1 MSWKTLSTQSLLKR
15 PPFVDVQQE
24 QVEVRPGQ
32 VIDDFYKVHLMDFA
46 LVIPFLADGRVEMI
60 RQYKHGPAREVLGFP
75 AGHVDPGEDPATAA
89 QRELLE
95 ETGLKAE
102 NLIHLGSFVDH
113 GNQRVCQGHYF
124 VAPSCERVTDPDPG
138 DLEDFAYEALSPAQ
152 IDRAIMKLEVGVM
165 HHVAAWGLWK
175 IHSQAETETDFS
187 K

>member
-1 MSWKTLSTQSLLKR
+1 MTWKTLSTQSLLRR
-15 PPFVDVQQE
+15 PPFVDVLQE

-32 VIDDFYKVHLMDFA
+32 VIDDFYKIRLMDFA
-46 LVIPFLADGRVEMI
+46 LVIPFLEDGRVEMI

-95 ETGLKAE
+95 ETGLE
-102 NLIHLGSFVDH
+102 TEELVHLGSFVDH

-124 VAPSCERVTDPDPG
+124 VARVCRRVAEPNPG
-138 DLEDFAYEALSPAQ
+138 DLEDFAYEALTPAQ
-152 IDRAIMKLEVGVM
+152 IETEILSGHVGVM

-175 IHSQAETETDFS
+175 IHDQA
-187 K
+187 